1 MLLAALLAV
10 VILELSSFHRGKASE
25 QPTIR
30 ASKIYHVHRYGFQQ
44 CREIPPTACVHHTCG
59 SGLLTPWWHKSGS
72 PHSHHELTAHQWL
85 TSRARLPWAI
95 LYTTGMVAAASAKVV
110 ISRLANEIDEQDNNA
125 GDGPVNIGAEDR
137 IKSAMISFI
146 KVNDRT
152 DYLFLT
158 NIKYHL
164 VIASGFKNTAVS
176 IVARMV

>member
-1 MLLAALLAV
+1 
-10 VILELSSFHRGKASE
+10 
-25 QPTIR
+25 
-30 ASKIYHVHRYGFQQ
+30 
-44 CREIPPTACVHHTCG
+44 
-59 SGLLTPWWHKSGS
+59 
-72 PHSHHELTAHQWL
+72 
-85 TSRARLPWAI
+85 
-95 LYTTGMVAAASAKVV
+95 MVAAASAKVV